1 MRDDQPMPITLAI
14 ADCQA
19 ELHVISFSGLDALNE
34 VFRFDIDLISPDPLL
49 DAASWSGREAFLC
62 LGPPDHCIHG
72 RVFHARQHYA
82 GTCLS
87 HYRLSL
93 MPCLQNLAQ
102 RRQRRVHQDLAAPEL
117 IGALLREHGIAPGAY
132 RFDRTVG
139 TYPRQPTRIQYDETD
154 LHFLQRVCEEEG
166 IHFRF
171 EHSRNRHLLVFA
183 DDPASFTEHS
193 PPLRFNA
200 AGCFSDSAPDS
211 TRSQTPA
218 LHHLAERWRAPPVRL
233 TPLLPV
239 RHATT
244 DLTAAPRSADQGRA
258 ANQPLDEPAGHAAQ
272 GDGMIERQRS
282 VRELERLRCERR
294 GFQGR
299 SDDTGLRS
307 GLVMPVL
314 GHPEPL
320 FNDHWLLTSVRH
332 WARQLDVLEGY
343 DPHDI
348 AAVVNSSR
356 ADADLPSAVT
366 PGHSQEQDRKRKYGN
381 SFHALPWAMPYRPP
395 LKRIRPRITGEQTA
409 TVVQLERDEQG
420 RLPIRFDWQ
429 STPSASHGQLP
440 SLPMAHMFRANDKPL
455 DGLRP
460 GARVVVAHLD
470 CDLDHPV
477 ICGLQP
483 EVENGT
489 EAQLYLDGQR
499 IDNPQSSLELSAGQ
513 HLHMES
519 GQALVLRGDRATLAL
534 AAQRISINGPRTVHA
549 SPLTD
554 VMQNDLDPSSARP
567 DLRLTREPGPQGGPL
582 AYCTWYIVRM
592 PQPGLEHL
600 PRLNPEAI
608 LFEGTTDAL
617 GYLGLSARQRE
628 QLAVLYN
635 RSADGRAADS
645 QAGANR
651 ADHQL
656 CLVYPGHCLTLHAW
670 FQQNW
675 TERQRQAFM
684 LSGL

>member
-34 VFRFDIDLISPDPLL
+34 VYRFDVDLISPDPLL

-62 LGPPDHCIHG
+62 LGPPDHGIHG
-72 RVFHARQHYA
+72 RIFHARQHYA

-93 MPCLQNLAQ
+93 MPGLQNLAQ

-117 IGALLREHGIAPGAY
+117 IGALLQEHGIVPGAY
-132 RFDRTVG
+132 RFDRAVG
-139 TYPRQPTRIQYDETD
+139 MYPRQPTRVQYDETD

-183 DDPASFTEHS
+183 DDPASFAEHS

-200 AGCFSDSAPDS
+200 ACSPNSAPDS
-211 TRSQTPA
+211 ASDSARPETPA
-218 LHHLAERWRAPPVRL
+218 LRHLAERWLVPPVRL
-233 TPLLPV
+233 HPSPPV
-239 RHATT
+239 PHATT
-244 DLTAAPRSADQGRA
+244 DLTPAPGGASQGRA
-258 ANQPLDEPAGHAAQ
+258 VNQPLEEPAVGHAAQ
-272 GDGMIERQRS
+272 GVGAIERQRS
-282 VRELERLRCERR
+282 IRELERLRCERR
-294 GFQGR
+294 SFQG
-299 SDDTGLRS
+299 SSNDTGLRS

-320 FNDHWLLTSVRH
+320 FNDHWLLTSVTH

-348 AAVVNSSR
+348 AAVVSSSR
-356 ADADLPSAVT
+356 AGADPSRSVT
-366 PGHSQEQDRKRKYGN
+366 QTQDQDQKHRYGN
-381 SFHALPWAMPYRPP
+381 RFDALPWATPYRPP

-409 TVVQLERDEQG
+409 TLVHLERDDQG

-429 STPSASHGQLP
+429 STPDSSHRQPP
-440 SLPMAHMFRANDKPL
+440 SLPRAHLFQASAKAL

-483 EVENGT
+483 DLQKGA
-489 EAQLYLDGQR
+489 EAQLHLDGER
-499 IDNPQSSLELSAGQ
+499 IDSTQGTVELAAGQ
-513 HLHMES
+513 HLHIES

-554 VMQNDLDPSSARP
+554 IMQNEFDASGARP
-567 DLRLTREPGPQGGPL
+567 DLRLTRQPGLQGGPL

-592 PQPGLEHL
+592 AQPGLEHL
-600 PRLNPEAI
+600 PRLGPEDI

-617 GYLGLSARQRE
+617 GYLGLSATQRE

-635 RSADGRAADS
+635 RGSDKPMGENCNDGE
-645 QAGANR
+645 
-651 ADHQL
+651 L
-656 CLVYPGHCLTLHAW
+656 CLVYPGQCLTLHAW

-675 TERQRQAFM
+675 TEHQRQAFM